1 MRIIAYDYRNY
12 FVGYKKK
19 KEKKKKNENYT
30 TTNFYERRIYPH
42 SRDEEMET
50 IYTVIII
57 VNV

>member
-1 MRIIAYDYRNY
+1 MKIIAYDYRNY
-12 FVGYKKK
+12 FVGYK
-19 KEKKKKNENYT
+19 KKKKNENYT

>member
-19 KEKKKKNENYT
+19 RKKKEERKLHDYKFE
-30 TTNFYERRIYPH
+30 YERRIYSH

-50 IYTVIII
+50 IYTAIII

>member
-1 MRIIAYDYRNY
+1 MKIIAYDYRNY

-19 KEKKKKNENYT
+19 KRKKKKNKNYT
-30 TTNFYERRIYPH
+30 TTNFYERRICPH
-42 SRDEEMET
+42 SREEMET